1 MPGDPN
7 GHLRLAF
14 RLAEVIGDLSADE
27 NSSEDITELNQ
38 YFSEFRN
45 AAASEVQTCRER
57 LGTKLEAIAEQ
68 HPELVSRIADFQSQ
82 LDEQIRRAADDDS
95 RHQTPRPPRLPI
107 DLGLL
112 AFNVGVDTPRLP
124 SLDNLTNNS
133 CIIGNDKLI
142 PFNTAVSL
150 SKIRPENTRLYSV
163 IGGVGFKESDKK
175 EGET

>member
-1 MPGDPN
+1 MSLSIERKLAERRETEPDEFASVWSGSTSNEPLPGDPN

-95 RHQTPRPPRLPI
+95 
-107 DLGLL
+107 
-112 AFNVGVDTPRLP
+112 FSSN
-124 SLDNLTNNS
+124 LDH
-133 CIIGNDKLI
+133 
-142 PFNTAVSL
+142 
-150 SKIRPENTRLYSV
+150 
-163 IGGVGFKESDKK
+163 
-175 EGET
+175 